1 MPDKILFQRDRLTV
15 MESHLIVGRAT
26 IFYPSISALS
36 IYDGRPL
43 VGPAIVC
50 AIGVLPLGFFA
61 FMGTRLMGPYF
72 PIRAVVWPLVPM
84 AIFVIAGI
92 TYRVKCLFVSV
103 EGSAVAV
110 LKSKDVSVLEEA
122 KHVIEGAKSAYEK
135 VQR

>member
-15 MESHLIVGRAT
+15 MESHLIVGRVT
-26 IFYPSISALS
+26 IFYPSISAAS
-36 IYDGRPL
+36 IYEGRPL
-43 VGPAIVC
+43 LGSAIACAVGLLPMGFIAFIAIR
-50 AIGVLPLGFFA
+50 VL
-61 FMGTRLMGPYF
+61 GPHL
-72 PIRAVVWPLVPM
+72 PIMAVVWPLVPIM
-84 AIFVIAGI
+84 IFVIAGF